1 MRVWVDLTNTAHIY
15 VLRPLVERLEQAG
28 HHVEITAR
36 PLSQTVQALED
47 WGHPH
52 TVVGRHGGAGRAG
65 KARAAAERV
74 AALVRFV
81 RGRRFH
87 CALAHGSTDLPVVC
101 RLFGIPNT
109 TMFDYEWATTQLGLN
124 CRLASRTLV
133 PDAIPVERLERLGA
147 RGRKLVRYPGLKEE
161 YYLHDFRP
169 DRGVL
174 GELGLDAS
182 SLLCIVRTSPAYALY
197 LGGKESA
204 LLPRVLRRLADD
216 DRTQTVVLARTP
228 EQSDAIDALRLPRT
242 VVPRKTV
249 DARSLIALGDV
260 VVSAGGTMNREA
272 AVLGTPVWSVFD
284 GRMGAVDE
292 LLVREGRLRTLASP
306 DDLELAKKQGGDG
319 RPLRRRDPADLLR
332 MALPWIVCRRRPELV
347 GTVAE

>member
-15 VLRPLVERLEQAG
+15 VLRPLVDRLEQGG
-28 HHVEITAR
+28 HDVEITAR
-36 PLSQTVQALED
+36 PLSQTVQALEG
-47 WGHPH
+47 WGHSH
-52 TVVGRHGGAGRAG
+52 TVLGRHGGAGRAG
-65 KARAAAERV
+65 KARAAAGRV
-74 AALVRFV
+74 AQLVRFA
-81 RGRRFH
+81 RGRRFD
-87 CALAHGSTDLPVVC
+87 CALAHGSTDLPVAC
-101 RLFGIPNT
+101 RLLGIPNT

-124 CRLASRTLV
+124 CRLASRTLA
-133 PDAIPVERLERLGA
+133 PDAIPIERLERLGA

-161 YYLHDFRP
+161 YYLYDFHA

-174 GELGLDAS
+174 DELGLDAARV
-182 SLLCIVRTSPAYALY
+182 LCIVRTSPAYALY
-197 LGGKESA
+197 LGNENA
-204 LLPRVLRRLADD
+204 LLPRVLQRLADD

-228 EQSDAIDALRLPRT
+228 EQSDAIDALGLPRT
-242 VVPRKTV
+242 VVPRRTV

-292 LLVREGRLRTLASP
+292 LLIREGRLRMLASP
-306 DDLELAKKQGGDG
+306 DDLELAKKPGGHG

-332 MALPWIVCRRRPELV
+332 MALPWVV
-347 GTVAE
+347 